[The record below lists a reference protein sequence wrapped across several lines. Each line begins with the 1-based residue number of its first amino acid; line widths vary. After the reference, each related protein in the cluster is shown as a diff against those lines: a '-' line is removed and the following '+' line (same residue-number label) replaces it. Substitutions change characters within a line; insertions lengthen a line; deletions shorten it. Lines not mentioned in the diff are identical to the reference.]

1 MCFIE
6 KTRCVNGG
14 AEIRRILQFVCKVRL
29 GTGVV
34 KSLSLQKMM
43 ALPVLCVETFADRV
57 DLGRGN
63 KMITIT
69 SSDDDY
75 VIIIR

>member
-1 MCFIE
+1 MRKWRGRNTANSAVC
-6 KTRCVNGG
+6 
-14 AEIRRILQFVCKVRL
+14 LQ
-29 GTGVV
+29 GQIGHIAGPGVV

-43 ALPVLCVETFADRV
+43 ALLVLCVETFADRV